1 MEKNCTNSYC
11 KKMLKEYRE
20 SNSKLY
26 DDIYSLEDDLKDK
39 DTFAQNVTRQRN
51 QSQEEVSVLK
61 KKNTELTKEND
72 DLIEK
77 VNQLDEDTDAGVEML
92 QMAHERERKTKVE
105 LKELKDKVE
114 KMKELEKENDLLKT
128 KFKFVK
134 DKLETC
140 LKQNHEAVNLK
151 AVKIKELEDRLLS
164 SIHIDV
170 SNKNEEKIKEQ
181 ALEIEKLQ
189 NENILTEK
197 KNTN

>member
-1 MEKNCTNSYC
+1 M
-11 KKMLKEYRE
+11 
-20 SNSKLY
+20 
-26 DDIYSLEDDLKDK
+26 KDK